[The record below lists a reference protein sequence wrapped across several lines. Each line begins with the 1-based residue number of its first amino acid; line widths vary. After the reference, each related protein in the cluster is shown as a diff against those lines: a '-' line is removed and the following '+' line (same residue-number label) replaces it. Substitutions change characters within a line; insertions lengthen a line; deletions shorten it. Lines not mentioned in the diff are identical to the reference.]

1 MSTGLAKD
9 KTMTNQDD
17 KILVNV
23 CLLSLDEV
31 DKAFEKPSFSSH
43 QDQKRC
49 ENVFS
54 KILQRQSSL
63 LSLEE
68 VFKEK
73 QEGEKDPHKVVASG
87 GAGCGKSVCFARRCM
102 TGPLENCGSS
112 FLSCFA
118 LSFETIMYSRQEH
131 TQTC

>member
-1 MSTGLAKD
+1 MSAGLPKG
-9 KTMTNQDD
+9 KTMTNG

-23 CLLSLDEV
+23 CLLLLDKV
-31 DKAFEKPSFSSH
+31 GKAFEKPSFSSH
-43 QDQKRC
+43 QDQKRY

-54 KILQRQSSL
+54 KIPQRQSSL

-87 GAGCGKSVCFARRCM
+87 VQDAANRCASQGAV
-102 TGPLENCGSS
+102 
-112 FLSCFA
+112 
-118 LSFETIMYSRQEH
+118 
-131 TQTC
+131 